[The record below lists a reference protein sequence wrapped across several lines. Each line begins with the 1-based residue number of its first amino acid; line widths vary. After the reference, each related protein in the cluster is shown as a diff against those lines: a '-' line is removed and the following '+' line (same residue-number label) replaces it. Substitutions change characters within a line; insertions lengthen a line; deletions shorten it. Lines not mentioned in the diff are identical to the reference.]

1 MYEVQS
7 EIFSL
12 SESYVVLKLNGSKK
26 LSAYDIPN
34 GTTQG

>member
-1 MYEVQS
+1 MYEIQS

-12 SESYVVLKLNGSKK
+12 SESYVVLKLNGSKNYN
-26 LSAYDIPN
+26 ARDIPN